1 MIKFFRKIRYDLME
15 KNKTGKYLKYAI
27 GEIVLVVIGILIA
40 LQINNWN
47 ENRKER
53 GIETV
58 ILTDIRKDLVQTKDD
73 LTNNIK
79 AHKNQVKIYNELIK
93 NLEETQVYN
102 DSLASKFSQLIYW
115 TSPYLTLATY
125 ENLKLDKGIEIISN
139 DSLKNQIIN
148 LHEKT
153 FKTFIGDIEREEW
166 INTET
171 ISRPTLMKYFYFID
185 GKNVVPKD
193 YDSLVKN
200 KDFLSVLNFTI
211 DLRKRS
217 LRATEYNIN
226 EISIVIDAI
235 TTELNK

>member
-1 MIKFFRKIRYDLME
+1 ME
-15 KNKTGKYLKYAI
+15 KDKTGKYFKYAI
-27 GEIVLVVIGILIA
+27 SEIILVVIGILIA
-40 LQINNWN
+40 VSINNWN
-47 ENRKER
+47 ENRKEK
-53 GIETV
+53 GIETAS
-58 ILTDIRKDLVQTKDD
+58 LTDIRKDLIQTKED

-79 AHKNQVKIYNELIK
+79 AHKSQSKIYNELLY
-93 NLEETQVYN
+93 NLKKTQVYN

-125 ENLKLDKGIEIISN
+125 ENIKLDKGIEIISK

-166 INTET
+166 LNTET
-171 ISRPTLMKYFYFID
+171 ISRPTLLKYFYFID
-185 GKNVVPKD
+185 QNNVVPKD
-193 YDSLVKN
+193 YDSLVTN
-200 KDFLSVLNFTI
+200 KDFLSILNFTI

-217 LRATEYNIN
+217 LQATEYNNN

>member
-1 MIKFFRKIRYDLME
+1 MSE
-15 KNKTGKYLKYAI
+15 NKTGKYLKYAI
-27 GEIVLVVIGILIA
+27 GEILLVVIGILIA

-47 ENRKER
+47 ENRKQQQ
-53 GIETV
+53 IETI
-58 ILTDIRKDLVQTKDD
+58 ILNDIKKDLIQTKED
-73 LTNNIK
+73 LTKNVKRHNNQIE
-79 AHKNQVKIYNELIK
+79 IYNELLYNIEK
-93 NLEETQVYN
+93 TKVYN
-102 DSLASKFSQLIYW
+102 DSLDSKFIQLIFW

-125 ENLKLDKGIEIISN
+125 ENLKLDKGIDIISN
-139 DSLKNQIIN
+139 DNLKKQIIN

-171 ISRPTLMKYFYFID
+171 SSRPTLMKYFVFID
-185 GKNVVPKD
+185 SENIVPKD
-193 YDSLVKN
+193 YNTLVTD

-217 LRATEYNIN
+217 LKATEYNID
-226 EISIVIDAI
+226 EIRIMIDAI

>member
-1 MIKFFRKIRYDLME
+1 MIKFFRRIRYDLLE
-15 KNKTGKYLKYAI
+15 KNKTGKYFKYAV

-40 LQINNWN
+40 LSINNWN

-53 GIETV
+53 RIETV
-58 ILTDIRKDLVQTKDD
+58 ILTNIRKDLIQTKED

-79 AHKNQVKIYNELIK
+79 AHKSQFKIYNELLN
-93 NLEETQVYN
+93 NLEKTKVYN

-139 DSLKNQIIN
+139 DSLKNQIVN
-148 LHEKT
+148 LHEKI

-166 INTET
+166 INTES
-171 ISRPTLMKYFYFID
+171 ISRPTLLKYFYFID
-185 GKNVVPKD
+185 RENVVPKD
-193 YDSLVKN
+193 YDTLVTD
-200 KDFLSVLNFTI
+200 KDFVSILNFI
-211 DLRKRS
+211 ISLRKRS
-217 LRATEYNIN
+217 LKATEYNID
-226 EISIVIDAI
+226 EIRIVIDAI

>member
-15 KNKTGKYLKYAI
+15 KNKTGKYFKYAI

-40 LQINNWN
+40 LSINNWN

-53 GIETV
+53 LIEIA
-58 ILTDIRKDLVQTKDD
+58 ILTDIRKDLIQTKED
-73 LTNNIK
+73 LTINIK
-79 AHKNQVKIYNELIK
+79 AHKRQLKIYSELHN
-93 NLEETQVYN
+93 NLEKTKVYN
-102 DSLASKFSQLIYW
+102 DSLDSKFNQLIFW
-115 TSPYLTLATY
+115 SSPYLTLATY
-125 ENLKLDKGIEIISN
+125 ENLKLDKGIEIILN

-166 INTET
+166 INTEAL
-171 ISRPTLMKYFYFID
+171 SRPTLMKYFYYND
-185 GKNVVPKD
+185 RKNVVPKD
-193 YDSLVKN
+193 YNALVN
-200 KDFLSVLNFTI
+200 DRDFLSVLNFTI

-217 LRATEYNIN
+217 LRVTEYNIY
-226 EISIVIDAI
+226 EIQIVIDKI

>member
-1 MIKFFRKIRYDLME
+1 MIKFFRKIRFDLME
-15 KNKTGKYLKYAI
+15 KDKTGKYFKYAI
-27 GEIVLVVIGILIA
+27 SEIILVVIGILIA
-40 LQINNWN
+40 VSINNWN
-47 ENRKER
+47 ENRKEK
-53 GIETV
+53 GIETAS
-58 ILTDIRKDLVQTKDD
+58 LTDIRKDLIQTKED

-79 AHKNQVKIYNELIK
+79 AHKSQSKIYNELLY
-93 NLEETQVYN
+93 NLKKTQVYN

-125 ENLKLDKGIEIISN
+125 ENIKLDKGIEIISK

-166 INTET
+166 LNTET
-171 ISRPTLMKYFYFID
+171 ISRPTLLKYFYFID
-185 GKNVVPKD
+185 QNNVVPKD
-193 YDSLVKN
+193 YDSLVTN
-200 KDFLSVLNFTI
+200 KDFLSILNFTI

-217 LRATEYNIN
+217 LQATEYNNN

>member
-1 MIKFFRKIRYDLME
+1 ME
-15 KNKTGKYLKYAI
+15 KDKTGKYFKYAI
-27 GEIVLVVIGILIA
+27 SEIILVVIGILIA
-40 LQINNWN
+40 VSINNWN
-47 ENRKER
+47 ENRKEK
-53 GIETV
+53 GIETAS
-58 ILTDIRKDLVQTKDD
+58 LTDIRKDLIQTKED

-79 AHKNQVKIYNELIK
+79 AHKSQSKIYNELLY
-93 NLEETQVYN
+93 NLKKTQVYN

-125 ENLKLDKGIEIISN
+125 ENIKLDKGIEIISK
-139 DSLKNQIIN
+139 DSLKNQITN

-166 INTET
+166 LNTET
-171 ISRPTLMKYFYFID
+171 ISRPTLLKYFYFID
-185 GKNVVPKD
+185 QNNVVPKD
-193 YDSLVKN
+193 YDSLVTN
-200 KDFLSVLNFTI
+200 KDFLSILNFTI

-217 LRATEYNIN
+217 LQATEYNNN